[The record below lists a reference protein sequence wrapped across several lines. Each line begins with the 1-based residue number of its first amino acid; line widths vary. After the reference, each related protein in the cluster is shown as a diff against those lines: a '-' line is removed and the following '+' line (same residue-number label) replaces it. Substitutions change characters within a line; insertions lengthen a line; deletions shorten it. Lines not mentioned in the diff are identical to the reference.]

1 MRSHLDM
8 HIQPTIMQIS
18 SLNLEIHSIYVYQ
31 VNYQVIS
38 EGVILKALSG
48 YYNLFSC
55 SVSF

>member
-1 MRSHLDM
+1 M
-8 HIQPTIMQIS
+8 HIQPMIMQIS

-38 EGVILKALSG
+38 EGVILKAFFG